1 MTATAERTESALQA
15 RLAAVDAG
23 IAAGEGDTL
32 ALLEEREELQR
43 AVQAAALARQ
53 QRADK
58 EYRARVTAQADELRA
73 RVNERLDELG
83 DLVPRLLLAC
93 SAFNTLVAEVQ
104 EKGLGFTPGAALLE
118 DVFGIPV
125 DFGSRL
131 IAAIHACA
139 PATEW
144 DFGHLGMHGTGV
156 KAARPKPRGPLPLR
170 VPRFYNGPPPGYNGL
185 WDPIKGEPI
194 ALEDTT

>member
-1 MTATAERTESALQA
+1 MMATAERTESALQA

-32 ALLEEREELQR
+32 ALMEEREGLR
-43 AVQAAALARQ
+43 LAVQATALARQ

-58 EYRARVTAQADELRA
+58 EYRARVTDQAEELRG
-73 RVNERLDELG
+73 RVNESLDELG

-93 SAFNTLVAEVQ
+93 SHFNTLVAEVQ
-104 EKGLGFTPGAALLE
+104 VKGLGFSPGAALLE
-118 DVFGIPV
+118 DVFGVPV

-131 IAAIHACA
+131 IAAINEIS
-139 PATEW
+139 PRTEW
-144 DFGHLGMHGTGV
+144 DFGHIVILGKGV
-156 KAARPKPRGPLPLR
+156 KAARPRPRGPVTIR
-170 VPRFYNGPPPGYNGL
+170 APRFYNGPPPGFNGL

-194 ALEDTT
+194 IDGDDA